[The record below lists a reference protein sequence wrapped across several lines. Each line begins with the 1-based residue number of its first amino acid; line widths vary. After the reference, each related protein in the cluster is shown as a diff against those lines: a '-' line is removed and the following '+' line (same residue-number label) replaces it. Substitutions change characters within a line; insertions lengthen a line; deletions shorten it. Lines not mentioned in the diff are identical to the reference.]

1 MNDTLKE
8 YVTITIAVCISVLV
22 ALASAQ
28 GSLISGEYPVL
39 FICLFIAFIIQWI
52 VFIPSFYFSTER
64 FYDLTGSIT
73 YMIVI
78 VTALYHKSEFIG
90 SRSDLRSLLIA
101 GFVIIWALRL
111 GSFLFLRVLKDKE
124 DRRFSEWKKNFH
136 QFLRV
141 WTLQGLWVFLTSV
154 AAVTAI
160 TSRKIIEP
168 DLFLYIGS
176 FLWVFGFLFESI
188 ADYQKRKFRSENKNK
203 FIQSGLWSVS
213 RHPNYFGEIVL
224 WFGIGDVPAVLT
236 AFLISFFPIVV
247 NVATGLAT
255 IEPELEDVL
264 RALGANRYQIMT
276 KVGIPR
282 SLPYFFGSLKIAIT
296 LAFVGS
302 VISETVAAN
311 SGIGHMMLTAQS
323 NFEVPLVFAGLVALA
338 IEGIGMYAIM
348 ALIEKKF
355 TFWAHRSQFGS

>member
-1 MNDTLKE
+1 MKDTLKE

-176 FLWVFGFLFESI
+176 FLWMFGFLFESI

-224 WFGIGDVPAVLT
+224 WLGIALI
-236 AFLISFFPIVV
+236 AFPTLVGPQYVSLISPLFVYLLLTRVSGVHILEKHADDTWGKKKDYKAYKEKTPVLFP
-247 NVATGLAT
+247 
-255 IEPELEDVL
+255 
-264 RALGANRYQIMT
+264 
-276 KVGIPR
+276 
-282 SLPYFFGSLKIAIT
+282 KI
-296 LAFVGS
+296 F
-302 VISETVAAN
+302 
-311 SGIGHMMLTAQS
+311 
-323 NFEVPLVFAGLVALA
+323 
-338 IEGIGMYAIM
+338 
-348 ALIEKKF
+348 K
-355 TFWAHRSQFGS
+355 

>member
-8 YVTITIAVCISVLV
+8 YVTITVAVCISVLV

-224 WFGIGDVPAVLT
+224 WFGIALI
-236 AFLISFFPIVV
+236 AFPTLVGSQYVSLISPLFVYLLLTRVSGVHILEKHADDTWGKKKDYKAYKEKTPVLFP
-247 NVATGLAT
+247 
-255 IEPELEDVL
+255 
-264 RALGANRYQIMT
+264 
-276 KVGIPR
+276 
-282 SLPYFFGSLKIAIT
+282 KI
-296 LAFVGS
+296 F
-302 VISETVAAN
+302 
-311 SGIGHMMLTAQS
+311 
-323 NFEVPLVFAGLVALA
+323 
-338 IEGIGMYAIM
+338 
-348 ALIEKKF
+348 K
-355 TFWAHRSQFGS
+355 

>member
-8 YVTITIAVCISVLV
+8 YVTITVAVCISVLV

-154 AAVTAI
+154 AAATAI

-224 WFGIGDVPAVLT
+224 WFGIALI
-236 AFLISFFPIVV
+236 AFPTLVGPQYVSLISPLFVYLLLTRVSGVHILEKHADDTWGKKKDYKAYKEKTPVLFP
-247 NVATGLAT
+247 
-255 IEPELEDVL
+255 
-264 RALGANRYQIMT
+264 
-276 KVGIPR
+276 
-282 SLPYFFGSLKIAIT
+282 KI
-296 LAFVGS
+296 F
-302 VISETVAAN
+302 
-311 SGIGHMMLTAQS
+311 
-323 NFEVPLVFAGLVALA
+323 
-338 IEGIGMYAIM
+338 
-348 ALIEKKF
+348 K
-355 TFWAHRSQFGS
+355 

>member
-8 YVTITIAVCISVLV
+8 YVTITVAVCISVLV

-90 SRSDLRSLLIA
+90 SRSDIRSLLIA

-224 WFGIGDVPAVLT
+224 WFGIALI
-236 AFLISFFPIVV
+236 AFPTLVGPQYVSLISPLFVYLLLTRVSGVHILEKHADDTWGKKEDYKAYKEKTPVLFP
-247 NVATGLAT
+247 
-255 IEPELEDVL
+255 
-264 RALGANRYQIMT
+264 
-276 KVGIPR
+276 
-282 SLPYFFGSLKIAIT
+282 KI
-296 LAFVGS
+296 F
-302 VISETVAAN
+302 
-311 SGIGHMMLTAQS
+311 
-323 NFEVPLVFAGLVALA
+323 
-338 IEGIGMYAIM
+338 
-348 ALIEKKF
+348 K
-355 TFWAHRSQFGS
+355 

>member
-1 MNDTLKE
+1 MNDALKE
-8 YVTITIAVCISVLV
+8 YVTITIALCISILV

-28 GSLISGEYPVL
+28 GSLITGEYPVL
-39 FICLFIAFIIQWI
+39 FICLFIAFTIQWI
-52 VFIPSFYFSTER
+52 VFLPSFYFSTER

-78 VTALYHKSEFIG
+78 LTALYHKSEFVG
-90 SRSDLRSLLIA
+90 SRSDLRSLLIT
-101 GFVIIWALRL
+101 GFVITWALRL

-188 ADYQKRKFRSENKNK
+188 ADYQKRKFRSENRNK
-203 FIQSGLWSVS
+203 FIQSGLWSLS

-224 WFGIGDVPAVLT
+224 WLGIALIALPTLVGSQYIS
-236 AFLISFFPIVV
+236 LISPVFVYLLLTRVSGVHILEKHADDTWGKKKEYKAYKEKTPVLFP
-247 NVATGLAT
+247 
-255 IEPELEDVL
+255 
-264 RALGANRYQIMT
+264 
-276 KVGIPR
+276 
-282 SLPYFFGSLKIAIT
+282 KI
-296 LAFVGS
+296 F
-302 VISETVAAN
+302 
-311 SGIGHMMLTAQS
+311 
-323 NFEVPLVFAGLVALA
+323 
-338 IEGIGMYAIM
+338 
-348 ALIEKKF
+348 K
-355 TFWAHRSQFGS
+355 

>member
-8 YVTITIAVCISVLV
+8 YVTITVAVCISVLV

-154 AAVTAI
+154 AAVIAI

-224 WFGIGDVPAVLT
+224 WFGIALI
-236 AFLISFFPIVV
+236 AFPTLVGPQYVSLISPLFVYLLLTRVSGVHILEKHADDTWGKKKDYKAYKEKTPVLFP
-247 NVATGLAT
+247 
-255 IEPELEDVL
+255 
-264 RALGANRYQIMT
+264 
-276 KVGIPR
+276 
-282 SLPYFFGSLKIAIT
+282 KI
-296 LAFVGS
+296 F
-302 VISETVAAN
+302 N
-311 SGIGHMMLTAQS
+311 
-323 NFEVPLVFAGLVALA
+323 
-338 IEGIGMYAIM
+338 
-348 ALIEKKF
+348 
-355 TFWAHRSQFGS
+355 

>member
-8 YVTITIAVCISVLV
+8 YVTITVAVCISVLV

-224 WFGIGDVPAVLT
+224 WLGIALI
-236 AFLISFFPIVV
+236 AFPTLAGPQYVSLISPVFVYLLLTRVSGVHILEKHADDTWGKKKDYKAYKEKTPVLFP
-247 NVATGLAT
+247 
-255 IEPELEDVL
+255 
-264 RALGANRYQIMT
+264 
-276 KVGIPR
+276 
-282 SLPYFFGSLKIAIT
+282 KI
-296 LAFVGS
+296 F
-302 VISETVAAN
+302 
-311 SGIGHMMLTAQS
+311 
-323 NFEVPLVFAGLVALA
+323 
-338 IEGIGMYAIM
+338 
-348 ALIEKKF
+348 K
-355 TFWAHRSQFGS
+355 

>member
-1 MNDTLKE
+1 MSDTLKE
-8 YVTITIAVCISVLV
+8 YVTITVAVCISVLV

-52 VFIPSFYFSTER
+52 VFLPSFYFSTER

-224 WFGIGDVPAVLT
+224 WFGIALI
-236 AFLISFFPIVV
+236 AFPTLVGSQYVSLISPLFVYLLLTRVSGVHILEKHADDTWGKKKDYRAYKEKTPVLFP
-247 NVATGLAT
+247 
-255 IEPELEDVL
+255 
-264 RALGANRYQIMT
+264 
-276 KVGIPR
+276 
-282 SLPYFFGSLKIAIT
+282 KI
-296 LAFVGS
+296 F
-302 VISETVAAN
+302 
-311 SGIGHMMLTAQS
+311 
-323 NFEVPLVFAGLVALA
+323 
-338 IEGIGMYAIM
+338 
-348 ALIEKKF
+348 K
-355 TFWAHRSQFGS
+355 

>member
-8 YVTITIAVCISVLV
+8 YVTITVAVCISVLV

-52 VFIPSFYFSTER
+52 VFLPSFYFSTER

-203 FIQSGLWSVS
+203 FIQSGLWSIS

-224 WFGIGDVPAVLT
+224 WFGIALI
-236 AFLISFFPIVV
+236 AFPTLVGSQYISLISPVFVYLLLTRVSGVHILEKHADDTWGKKKDYKAYKEKTPVLFP
-247 NVATGLAT
+247 
-255 IEPELEDVL
+255 
-264 RALGANRYQIMT
+264 
-276 KVGIPR
+276 
-282 SLPYFFGSLKIAIT
+282 KI
-296 LAFVGS
+296 F
-302 VISETVAAN
+302 
-311 SGIGHMMLTAQS
+311 
-323 NFEVPLVFAGLVALA
+323 
-338 IEGIGMYAIM
+338 
-348 ALIEKKF
+348 K
-355 TFWAHRSQFGS
+355 

>member
-8 YVTITIAVCISVLV
+8 YVTITVAVCISVLV

-203 FIQSGLWSVS
+203 FIQSGLWSLS

-224 WFGIGDVPAVLT
+224 WLGIALI
-236 AFLISFFPIVV
+236 AFPTFVGPQYVSLISPV
-247 NVATGLAT
+247 
-255 IEPELEDVL
+255 
-264 RALGANRYQIMT
+264 
-276 KVGIPR
+276 
-282 SLPYFFGSLKIAIT
+282 
-296 LAFVGS
+296 FVYLLLTR
-302 VISETVAAN
+302 V
-311 SGIGHMMLTAQS
+311 SGIHIL
-323 NFEVPLVFAGLVALA
+323 
-338 IEGIGMYAIM
+338 
-348 ALIEKKF
+348 EKHADDTWGKKKDYKAYKEKTPVLF
-355 TFWAHRSQFGS
+355 PKIFK

>member
-8 YVTITIAVCISVLV
+8 YVTVTIAVCISVLV
-22 ALASAQ
+22 ALACAQ
-28 GSLISGEYPVL
+28 GSLIAGEYPVL
-39 FICLFIAFIIQWI
+39 FICLSIAFTIQWI
-52 VFIPSFYFSTER
+52 VFLPSFYFSTER

-78 VTALYHKSEFIG
+78 ITALYHKSEFIG

-188 ADYQKRKFRSENKNK
+188 ADYQKRKFRSENRNK
-203 FIQSGLWSVS
+203 FIQSGLWSLS

-224 WFGIGDVPAVLT
+224 WLGIALIALPTLVGSQYIS
-236 AFLISFFPIVV
+236 LISPVFVYLLLTRVSGVHILEKHADDTWGKKKDYKAYKEKTPVLFP
-247 NVATGLAT
+247 
-255 IEPELEDVL
+255 
-264 RALGANRYQIMT
+264 
-276 KVGIPR
+276 
-282 SLPYFFGSLKIAIT
+282 KI
-296 LAFVGS
+296 F
-302 VISETVAAN
+302 
-311 SGIGHMMLTAQS
+311 
-323 NFEVPLVFAGLVALA
+323 
-338 IEGIGMYAIM
+338 
-348 ALIEKKF
+348 K
-355 TFWAHRSQFGS
+355 